1 MESIKIVKK
10 PKKVVRSV
18 YLNSA
23 IDNYLDNLARN
34 DMRSVSHI
42 LSNIIRDYLKGVNLN
57 DLEELEGNGHTQ
69 N

>member
-57 DLEELEGNGHTQ
+57 DLEELEGNDHTQ